1 MPALTEDTV
10 LIRRAIAY
18 VIKLYRELTAEN
30 GAPSLGTQNQVVEF
44 ILAAPELR
52 EAVAQWVKRP
62 TRMRRRPSHSGACPV
77 TRHTS
82 APGPISGG

>member
-1 MPALTEDTV
+1 LGRTGSAVRAGRRHRQQAVGDGAQGRHGRRTRV
-10 LIRRAIAY
+10 LRGSPDSSLEEGDSNPRSPRRIDD
-18 VIKLYRELTAEN
+18 
-30 GAPSLGTQNQVVEF
+30 
-44 ILAAPELR
+44 
-52 EAVAQWVKRP
+52 KRP